1 MSSFDVLVSVCFC
14 QLVSIIHFYYVC
26 LLLMINFNL
35 GIIWRTF
42 SFSFTFVSIFIF
54 IDCVKLNF
62 NAMLCSLACFELFSC
77 SILIFELRKIKIM
90 LIQMKMILFFWVIHL
105 IFRTKYQ
112 KISYLSDL
120 YSTILLFPTFSYD
133 CFYYCYCC

>member
-1 MSSFDVLVSVCFC
+1 MT
-14 QLVSIIHFYYVC
+14 
-26 LLLMINFNL
+26 NFNL
-35 GIIWRTF
+35 GIIWRTYTF

-77 SILIFELRKIKIM
+77 SILIFELKKIKIM

-105 IFRTKYQ
+105 IFRIKYQ

-120 YSTILLFPTFSYD
+120 YSTLLLFPTFSYD